1 MVLSVSKMLWPLQG
15 EMVEDFQS
23 VKSSGM
29 GHFLHWGVEYL
40 PQKWERGELQVVP
53 VQPFV
58 IAHLSWLNANV
69 AAETRGSRLICDLQ
83 R

>member
-1 MVLSVSKMLWPLQG
+1 MVVPLVSKMLWPLQG

-40 PQKWERGELQVVP
+40 PQKWETGELHAVV
-53 VQPFV
+53 
-58 IAHLSWLNANV
+58 
-69 AAETRGSRLICDLQ
+69 LQ
-83 R
+83 RQTHHWYLAEEN